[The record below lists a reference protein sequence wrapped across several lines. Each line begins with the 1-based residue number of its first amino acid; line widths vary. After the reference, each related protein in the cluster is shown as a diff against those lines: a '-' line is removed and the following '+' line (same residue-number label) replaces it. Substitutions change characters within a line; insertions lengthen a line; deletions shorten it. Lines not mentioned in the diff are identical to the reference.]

1 MAQTA
6 YNNHKQEHK
15 PGGKEESDFW
25 SYQIVILKCP
35 VHNIKITRHTKK
47 KSMVLS
53 EGKSDTTESVPEKD
67 LMVNMLDKD
76 FKTAAL
82 DIPEN

>member
-1 MAQTA
+1 MSSAQHK
-6 YNNHKQEHK
+6 NHKA
-15 PGGKEESDFW
+15 
-25 SYQIVILKCP
+25 Y
-35 VHNIKITRHTKK
+35 KK